1 MLGPNLA
8 GVFNQQLGSIA
19 DYGRYSSAMIE
30 KGEEGTFWTRE
41 NLAEYLTNGQG
52 FVPGN
57 LMNQQTDLSD
67 LEKLNQAL
75 DYLEYISTQ

>member
-1 MLGPNLA
+1 
-8 GVFNQQLGSIA
+8 
-19 DYGRYSSAMIE
+19 MIE
-30 KGEEGTFWTRE
+30 KGEAGTFWTRE
-41 NLAEYLTNGQG
+41 NLAKYLTDGQG

-67 LEKLNQAL
+67 PQKLNQAL